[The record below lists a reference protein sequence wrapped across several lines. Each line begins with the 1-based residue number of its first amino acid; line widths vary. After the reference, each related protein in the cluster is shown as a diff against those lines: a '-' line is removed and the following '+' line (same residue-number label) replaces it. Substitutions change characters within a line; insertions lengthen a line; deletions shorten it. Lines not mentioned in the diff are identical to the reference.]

1 MYRYSLRA
9 GRPVFPPGWGCA
21 PAVVPVLLQA
31 VPRYA
36 APAIIA
42 QPRPAPPGTLPKAR
56 QTLAI
61 HQKLQN
67 SNNPLLYS
75 VIPYRRTISKSRI
88 IGIMRYLPLFTS
100 KISHLVIAVYTFR

>member
-1 MYRYSLRA
+1 MYRYSLQA

-21 PAVVPVLLQA
+21 PAVDQVLLPA

-42 QPRPAPPGTLPKAR
+42 RPRPAPPGTLPKVG
-56 QTLAI
+56 QTLALR
-61 HQKLQN
+61 QKLQI
-67 SNNPLLYS
+67 SNNSLLYS
-75 VIPYRRTISKSRI
+75 VIPYRRTINKSRI
-88 IGIMRYLPLFTS
+88 IGITRYSSLLTP